1 MHIYFHFSFQD
12 LKSELSGNFEDACTA
27 CMHETAQYEAL
38 ELRKA
43 MKGAGTNERVLIE
56 IILTR
61 TADEVFHAHPPI
73 IQLKRKSCTMLANI
87 LLFFLL
93 TFAAPEDRRRIF
105 LCLTS
110 RFGERYFS

>member
-61 TADEVFHAHPPI
+61 TAEEVFHAHPPI
-73 IQLKRKSCTMLANI
+73 IQKIVHHVSEYTII
-87 LLFFLL
+87 LLAHLRSSGRSSPHIPL
-93 TFAAPEDRRRIF
+93 SCIAIWRKIF
-105 LCLTS
+105 QL
-110 RFGERYFS
+110 R

>member
-12 LKSELSGNFEDACTA
+12 LKSELTGHFEDACTA

-61 TADEVFHAHPPI
+61 TADEVFHAHPNNI
-73 IQLKRKSCTMLANI
+73 AKKKILHHVSEYTII
-87 LLFFLL
+87 LLAHLRSS
-93 TFAAPEDRRRIF
+93 RRSSPHIP
-105 LCLTS
+105 LS
-110 RFGERYFS
+110 